1 MADGQVENFTA
12 PQTSSAL
19 NTANQPPQGV
29 LWLDQVMMARTCL
42 SPPSTPP
49 SSSHPAPGPQFLSP
63 WDSKPLLPSAP
74 PWKEESAWW
83 PWLRFR
89 SLRTPGTVSC
99 WWLASAGFYILAQ
112 SSVTGLWP
120 LTMLCVYIV
129 PFFSGTVSALQEWS
143 YWSSQP
149 PSEVWKWQK
158 VPTPS
163 FLQRVKPRAYFEAV
177 LQVCISARIAFW
189 SLPEPASTSR
199 GAGRSRAK
207 GWPWHAAVSPGA
219 RAKLLNFSFTKW

>member
-1 MADGQVENFTA
+1 MWKILTIKIWIGLFFKSNKHKWSSPSPAGPLCTTTVSKCYPWWAEMADGQVENFTA

-99 WWLASAGFYILAQ
+99 WWLANAGFYILAQ

-129 PFFSGTVSALQEWS
+129 PSQELWVLCKS
-143 YWSSQP
+143 DLIDLPNHPVRYENGKRSQLP
-149 PSEVWKWQK
+149 PFCRE
-158 VPTPS
+158 
-163 FLQRVKPRAYFEAV
+163 
-177 LQVCISARIAFW
+177 
-189 SLPEPASTSR
+189 
-199 GAGRSRAK
+199 
-207 GWPWHAAVSPGA
+207 
-219 RAKLLNFSFTKW
+219 